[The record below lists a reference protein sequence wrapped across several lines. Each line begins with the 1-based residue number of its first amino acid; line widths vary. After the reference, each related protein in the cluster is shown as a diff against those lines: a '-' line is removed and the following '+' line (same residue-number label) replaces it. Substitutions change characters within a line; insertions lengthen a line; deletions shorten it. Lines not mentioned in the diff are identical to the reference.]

1 MNLSRKACFVFS
13 YGGITYHLLSDQN
26 SQQMMNDVCPS
37 RSANVGPNVSDIYFL
52 HILCL
57 YKGLVM

>member
-13 YGGITYHLLSDQN
+13 YDGITYHLLSDQN

-37 RSANVGPNVSDIYFL
+37 RSANFGPNVSDIYRVG
-52 HILCL
+52 H
-57 YKGLVM
+57 VE